1 MSKQQKIITLFIVA
15 VIILLAFVF
24 FKSWEGRQ
32 NKVEGN
38 IPEVSEKVYTYKN
51 EDKGININFTDPFT
65 KVDDNTV
72 MFGPYIQA
80 TSSEEKVHAYK
91 LSIVPNKA
99 AKNILAEYIVSSS
112 TVMMPALFINNGL
125 QVIKYVEK
133 NNCEFRAVEV
143 IGQDYNYVLSSEG
156 CVNDMDTDFA
166 YLEKTISK
174 IKIFS
179 IAKSASDKHN
189 IYYRNDQFGFGF
201 SFIPTGWANYVVKK
215 TDNGLD
221 FGFLGKFE
229 TKDGVKDF
237 ILAANGDFQTAL
249 SLGIYTKADY
259 EKLGQAASK
268 IKKIGENN
276 FYVFTVS
283 KNLLGESTDGD
294 FLQNRRAEAEAV
306 VLEFST
312 FDIKAPVIKK
322 TNTTTPPPAAAPAVK
337 K

>member
-1 MSKQQKIITLFIVA
+1 MSKQQKIIVLFVA
-15 VIILLAFVF
+15 AAIILLAFVC
-24 FKSWEGRQ
+24 FKSWESCQ
-32 NKVEGN
+32 NKVEGSAPG
-38 IPEVSEKVYTYKN
+38 ISEKVYTYKN

-65 KVDDNTV
+65 EVDDNTV

-80 TSSEEKVHAYK
+80 TASDEKIQAYK
-91 LSIVPNKA
+91 LTIAPNKA
-99 AKNILAEYIVSSS
+99 AKNILAEYLVSSS
-112 TVMMPALFINNGL
+112 TVMMPALFISNGL

-143 IGQDYNYVLSSEG
+143 VGQDYNYVFSSEG

-174 IKIFS
+174 IKILS
-179 IAKSASDKHN
+179 IAKQATDKRN

-201 SFIPTGWANYVVKK
+201 SFIPTGWANYVIKK

-221 FGFLGKFE
+221 FGFVGKFE
-229 TKDGVKDF
+229 TKDDVKDF
-237 ILAANGDFQTAL
+237 VLATDGTFQKVL
-249 SLGIYTKADY
+249 SLGIYAKADY
-259 EKLGQAASK
+259 EKLGLDESK

-283 KNLLGESTDGD
+283 KNLLGEATDGD

-306 VLEFST
+306 VMDFST
-312 FDIKAPVIKK
+312 FNIKAPVVKK
-322 TNTTTPPPAAAPAVK
+322 ATTTPTVK

>member
-15 VIILLAFVF
+15 VIILLAFIF
-24 FKSWEGRQ
+24 FKNWGDRQ
-32 NKVEGN
+32 NKVVGGV
-38 IPEVSEKVYTYKN
+38 PEVSEKVYTYKN
-51 EDKGININFTDPFT
+51 EDKGITINFTDQFT

-72 MFGPYIQA
+72 MFGPYIKA
-80 TSSEEKVHAYK
+80 TSSDEKVQAYK

-99 AKNILAEYIVSSS
+99 AKNILAEYLVSSS

-125 QVIKYVEK
+125 QAIKYVEK
-133 NNCEFRAVEV
+133 NNCEFRAIEV
-143 IGQDYNYVLSSEG
+143 VGQDYNYILSSDG
-156 CVNDMDTDFA
+156 CVNDLDTDFA

-174 IKIFS
+174 IKILS
-179 IAKSASDKHN
+179 IAKSANDKHN

-237 ILAANGDFQTAL
+237 VLAANGEFQAAL

-268 IKKIGENN
+268 VKKIGENN

-283 KNLLGESTDGD
+283 NNLLGNATDGD
-294 FLQNRRAEAEAV
+294 FLQNRRAESQAMI
-306 VLEFST
+306 LEFAT
-312 FDIKAPVIKK
+312 FDIKAPVVKK
-322 TNTTTPPPAAAPAVK
+322 ATTTPTVK